1 MNLPTLIVL
10 LLVAAALFL
19 ALRPFLRGK
28 RKFTDCGCGRGSQCS
43 GCSGCSGCDLASL
56 DSRRCH
62 PQTGPKMRRESEKN
76 DRHPPQTA

>member
-10 LLVAAALFL
+10 LLVAAALYL

-28 RKFTDCGCGRGSQCS
+28 RKFTDCGCGRGSQCR
-43 GCSGCSGCDLASL
+43 GCSGCSGYDLASL

-62 PQTGPKMRRESEKN
+62 PQTGLQMRMESEKN
-76 DRHPPQTA
+76 GRHPHQTA

>member
-10 LLVAAALFL
+10 LLVAAALYL

-43 GCSGCSGCDLASL
+43 GCSGCNLASL
-56 DSRRCH
+56 DSRDSRRCH
-62 PQTGPKMRRESEKN
+62 PHTAPKMRMESEKN
-76 DRHPPQTA
+76 SRHPHQTA